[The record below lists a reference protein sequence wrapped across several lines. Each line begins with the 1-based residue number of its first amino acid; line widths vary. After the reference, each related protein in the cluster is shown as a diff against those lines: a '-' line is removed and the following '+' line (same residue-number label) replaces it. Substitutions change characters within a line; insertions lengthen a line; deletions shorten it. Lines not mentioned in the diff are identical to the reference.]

1 VNDVDAAD
9 FDVALSKAQR
19 GDDDA
24 FARLWRAYQPM
35 LVRYLRVV
43 AGSSADDVAAET
55 WLDVV
60 RGLQRF
66 DGDEPGFR
74 RWLFTIARR
83 RHIDL
88 QRSRRRRPATT
99 GDHGMA
105 DVAGPDD
112 VAEQVDERI
121 ATERAIR
128 LIASL
133 PPDQAEV
140 VALRAIGGLEIG
152 HVAAIV
158 GKRRGAVRVLSH
170 RGLHRLATR
179 VTDTDELEVS

>member
-1 VNDVDAAD
+1 MTGLDPAD
-9 FDVALSKAQR
+9 FDAALGKAQR
-19 GDDDA
+19 GDDAA

-35 LVRYLRVV
+35 LIRYLRVV
-43 AGSSADDVAAET
+43 AGGSAEDVAAET

-60 RGLQRF
+60 RGLRRF

-74 RWLFTIARR
+74 SWLFTIARR
-83 RHIDL
+83 RNIDL
-88 QRSRRRRPATT
+88 QRSRRRRPSTT
-99 GDHGMA
+99 SDQGMA
-105 DVAGPDD
+105 DLAGPDD
-112 VAEQVDERI
+112 VAEEVVERI

-140 VALRAIGGLEIG
+140 VALRAIGGLEVG

-179 VTDTDELEVS
+179 VGEIDELEVS